1 VSRLKTNTR
10 LEVTAD
16 LPVPEGA
23 GILSDRIGLLAQR
36 MARARR
42 NPLSDPVREI
52 TVRIATGKTI
62 RLVTNDLDAPAEE
75 IPRFTSSAGRSSCSS
90 NGSSRT

>member
-23 GILSDRIGLLAQR
+23 GILADRIGLLAQR
-36 MARARR
+36 MARAPRLLRR
-42 NPLSDPVREI
+42 PG
-52 TVRIATGKTI
+52 A
-62 RLVTNDLDAPAEE
+62 
-75 IPRFTSSAGRSSCSS
+75 
-90 NGSSRT
+90 